1 MNLFKNSIP
10 CIALLAAV
18 CCVGTVPISA
28 AVCADMIA
36 GIVILFLLC
45 NPFQLLRCL
54 SARLRLCIACMIV
67 LVLCAVQLS
76 MLALY
81 ARVYLLLAAG
91 GIAVVCRVCWADWRA
106 AELVKQSPEVDRI
119 LEHLYY
125 HGEFEARDAWTQY
138 GCKETRSL
146 LRQTAGVEV
155 PESLIASSYMPV
167 YCPGYLHGC
176 KGIEELSEQ
185 VTQLEEVQE
194 RFDRL
199 QDKAQDM
206 QDDLNDFRKEVENLY
221 TENQR
226 LREQGSEYR
235 HALTASDE
243 VIQRL
248 REEINSFKNDRV
260 APEAETGPE
269 KPAFSAAPASEP
281 ENQDSEIL
289 RLFEAGM
296 SLSQIG
302 ARFGI
307 SKSSAHAAKERAKK
321 AQTA

>member
-10 CIALLAAV
+10 CIALLAAA
-18 CCVGTVPISA
+18 CCVGSVPISA
-28 AVCADMIA
+28 AVGADMIA

-76 MLALY
+76 MVALY
-81 ARVYLLLAAG
+81 ARVYMLLAAG
-91 GIAVVCRVCWADWRA
+91 GIAVVCRVRWADWRA

-125 HGEFEARDAWTQY
+125 HGEFEARDAWTRY
-138 GCKETRSL
+138 GCRETRSL
-146 LRQTAGVEV
+146 LRQAAGVEV

-167 YCPGYLHGC
+167 YCLGYLHGC
-176 KGIEELSEQ
+176 KGVEELTEQ
-185 VTQLEEVQE
+185 VSQLEDVQE
-194 RFDRL
+194 QFDKL
-199 QDKAQDM
+199 QYKAQDM
-206 QDDLNDFRKEVENLY
+206 QDDLNDFRKEVESLY
-221 TENQR
+221 TENEQ
-226 LREQGSEYR
+226 LREQGSEYQ

-243 VIQRL
+243 VIKRL
-248 REEINSFKNDRV
+248 REEIDQLKNEQV
-260 APEAETGPE
+260 APETEPE
-269 KPAFSAAPASEP
+269 KPAFSTAPASEP

-289 RLFEAGM
+289 RLFESGM

>member
-10 CIALLAAV
+10 CIALLAAA
-18 CCVGTVPISA
+18 CCAGAVPISA
-28 AVCADMIA
+28 AVCADVIA

-106 AELVKQSPEVDRI
+106 AELGKQSPEVDRI

-138 GCKETRSL
+138 GCRETRSL

-167 YCPGYLHGC
+167 YCLGYLHGC

-185 VTQLEEVQE
+185 ASQLEEVQE

-221 TENQR
+221 TENQGCES
-226 LREQGSEYR
+226 RE
-235 HALTASDE
+235 
-243 VIQRL
+243 V
-248 REEINSFKNDRV
+248 N
-260 APEAETGPE
+260 TGTP
-269 KPAFSAAPASEP
+269 
-281 ENQDSEIL
+281 
-289 RLFEAGM
+289 
-296 SLSQIG
+296 
-302 ARFGI
+302 
-307 SKSSAHAAKERAKK
+307 
-321 AQTA
+321 

>member
-10 CIALLAAV
+10 CIALLAAA
-18 CCVGTVPISA
+18 CCVGSVSISA
-28 AVCADMIA
+28 AVGADMIA

-76 MLALY
+76 MIALY
-81 ARVYLLLAAG
+81 ARVYMLLAAG
-91 GIAVVCRVCWADWRA
+91 GIAVVCRVRWADWRA

-138 GCKETRSL
+138 GCRETRSL
-146 LRQTAGVEV
+146 LRQAAGVEV

-167 YCPGYLHGC
+167 YCLGYLHGC
-176 KGIEELSEQ
+176 KGVEELTEQ
-185 VTQLEEVQE
+185 VSQLEDVQE
-194 RFDRL
+194 QFDKL
-199 QDKAQDM
+199 QYKAQDM
-206 QDDLNDFRKEVENLY
+206 QDDLNDFRKEVESLY
-221 TENQR
+221 AENEQ

-243 VIQRL
+243 VIKRL
-248 REEINSFKNDRV
+248 REEIDQLKNEQV
-260 APEAETGPE
+260 APEPE
-269 KPAFSAAPASEP
+269 KPAFSAAPASKP

-289 RLFEAGM
+289 RLFESGM

-321 AQTA
+321 VQTA

>member
-1 MNLFKNSIP
+1 MNIFRNSIS
-10 CIALLAAV
+10 CIALLAAA
-18 CCVGTVPISA
+18 CCVGSVPISA
-28 AVCADMIA
+28 AVGADMIA

-76 MLALY
+76 MIALY
-81 ARVYLLLAAG
+81 ARVYMLLAAG
-91 GIAVVCRVCWADWRA
+91 GIAAVCRVRWADWRA

-138 GCKETRSL
+138 GCRETRSL
-146 LRQTAGVEV
+146 LRQAAGVEV

-167 YCPGYLHGC
+167 YCLGYLHGC
-176 KGIEELSEQ
+176 KGVEELTEQ
-185 VTQLEEVQE
+185 VSQLEDVQE
-194 RFDRL
+194 RFDKL
-199 QDKAQDM
+199 QYKAQDM
-206 QDDLNDFRKEVENLY
+206 QDDLNDFRKEVESLY
-221 TENQR
+221 TENEQ

-243 VIQRL
+243 VIKRL
-248 REEINSFKNDRV
+248 REEIDLLKNEQV
-260 APEAETGPE
+260 APEPE

-289 RLFEAGM
+289 RLFESGM

>member
-10 CIALLAAV
+10 CIALLAAA
-18 CCVGTVPISA
+18 CCVGAVPISA

-36 GIVILFLLC
+36 GIVVLFLLC

-81 ARVYLLLAAG
+81 ARVYLLLTAG

-138 GCKETRSL
+138 GCRETRSL

-167 YCPGYLHGC
+167 YCL
-176 KGIEELSEQ
+176 
-185 VTQLEEVQE
+185 
-194 RFDRL
+194 
-199 QDKAQDM
+199 
-206 QDDLNDFRKEVENLY
+206 LNDFRKEVENLY

-226 LREQGSEYR
+226 LRERGSEYR

-248 REEINSFKNDRV
+248 REEMNQLRNERA
-260 APEAETGPE
+260 APESETEPE
-269 KPAFSAAPASEP
+269 KPAFSTAPASEP

-289 RLFEAGM
+289 RLFESGM

>member
-1 MNLFKNSIP
+1 M
-10 CIALLAAV
+10 
-18 CCVGTVPISA
+18 
-28 AVCADMIA
+28 
-36 GIVILFLLC
+36 
-45 NPFQLLRCL
+45 
-54 SARLRLCIACMIV
+54 
-67 LVLCAVQLS
+67 
-76 MLALY
+76 
-81 ARVYLLLAAG
+81 
-91 GIAVVCRVCWADWRA
+91 
-106 AELVKQSPEVDRI
+106 
-119 LEHLYY
+119 
-125 HGEFEARDAWTQY
+125 
-138 GCKETRSL
+138 

-167 YCPGYLHGC
+167 YCLGYLHGC

-185 VTQLEEVQE
+185 VSQLEEVQE

-199 QDKAQDM
+199 QDKTQDM

-248 REEINSFKNDRV
+248 RGEIDRLRNERA
-260 APEAETGPE
+260 APESETEPE
-269 KPAFSAAPASEP
+269 KPAFSTAPASEP

-289 RLFEAGM
+289 RLFESGM

-321 AQTA
+321 AQAQPA

>member
-1 MNLFKNSIP
+1 MNIFRNSIP
-10 CIALLAAV
+10 CIALLAAA
-18 CCVGTVPISA
+18 CCVGSVSISA
-28 AVCADMIA
+28 AVGADMIA

-54 SARLRLCIACMIV
+54 STRLRLCIVCMIV

-76 MLALY
+76 MIALY
-81 ARVYLLLAAG
+81 ARVYMLLAAG
-91 GIAVVCRVCWADWRA
+91 GIAVVCRVRCADWRA

-138 GCKETRSL
+138 GCRETRSL
-146 LRQTAGVEV
+146 LRQAAGVEV

-167 YCPGYLHGC
+167 YCLGYLHGC
-176 KGIEELSEQ
+176 KGIEELTEQ
-185 VTQLEEVQE
+185 VSQLEDVQE
-194 RFDRL
+194 QFDKL
-199 QDKAQDM
+199 QYKAQDM

-221 TENQR
+221 TENEQ

-243 VIQRL
+243 VIKRL
-248 REEINSFKNDRV
+248 REEIDRLKNEQV
-260 APEAETGPE
+260 APEPE
-269 KPAFSAAPASEP
+269 KPAFSTAPAGKP

-289 RLFEAGM
+289 RLFESGM

>member
-1 MNLFKNSIP
+1 MNIFRNSIP
-10 CIALLAAV
+10 CIALLAAA
-18 CCVGTVPISA
+18 CCVGSVPISA
-28 AVCADMIA
+28 VVGADMIA

-76 MLALY
+76 MIALY

-91 GIAVVCRVCWADWRA
+91 GIAVVCRVRWADWRA

-138 GCKETRSL
+138 GCRETRSL
-146 LRQTAGVEV
+146 LRQAAGVEV

-167 YCPGYLHGC
+167 YCLGYLHGC
-176 KGIEELSEQ
+176 KGVEELTEQ
-185 VTQLEEVQE
+185 VSKLEEVQDQ
-194 RFDRL
+194 FDKL
-199 QDKAQDM
+199 QYKAQDM

-221 TENQR
+221 TENEQ

-243 VIQRL
+243 VIKRL
-248 REEINSFKNDRV
+248 REEIDRLKNEQV
-260 APEAETGPE
+260 APEPE
-269 KPAFSAAPASEP
+269 KPAFSTAPAGKP

-289 RLFEAGM
+289 RLFESGM

-321 AQTA
+321 APTA

>member
-10 CIALLAAV
+10 CIALLAAA
-18 CCVGTVPISA
+18 CCVGSVPISA
-28 AVCADMIA
+28 AVGADMIA

-76 MLALY
+76 MIALY

-91 GIAVVCRVCWADWRA
+91 GIAVVCRVRWADWRA

-125 HGEFEARDAWTQY
+125 HGEFEARDAWTRY
-138 GCKETRSL
+138 GCRETRSL
-146 LRQTAGVEV
+146 LRQAAGVEV

-167 YCPGYLHGC
+167 YCLGYLHGC
-176 KGIEELSEQ
+176 KGVEELTEQ
-185 VTQLEEVQE
+185 VSQLEDVQDQ
-194 RFDRL
+194 FDKL
-199 QDKAQDM
+199 QYKAQDM

-221 TENQR
+221 TENEQ
-226 LREQGSEYR
+226 LREQEIEYR

-243 VIQRL
+243 VIKRL
-248 REEINSFKNDRV
+248 REEIDQLKNERV
-260 APEAETGPE
+260 APEPE
-269 KPAFSAAPASEP
+269 KPAFSTAPASKP

-289 RLFEAGM
+289 RLFESGM

>member
-10 CIALLAAV
+10 CIALLAAA
-18 CCVGTVPISA
+18 CCVGAVPISA

-54 SARLRLCIACMIV
+54 SARLRLCIACMII
-67 LVLCAVQLS
+67 LILCAVQLS
-76 MLALY
+76 MLAVY
-81 ARVYLLLAAG
+81 ARV
-91 GIAVVCRVCWADWRA
+91 
-106 AELVKQSPEVDRI
+106 
-119 LEHLYY
+119 
-125 HGEFEARDAWTQY
+125 
-138 GCKETRSL
+138 
-146 LRQTAGVEV
+146 
-155 PESLIASSYMPV
+155 
-167 YCPGYLHGC
+167 YLHGC

-185 VTQLEEVQE
+185 VSQLEEVQE

-243 VIQRL
+243 VIKRL
-248 REEINSFKNDRV
+248 REEIDRLRNAHV
-260 APEAETGPE
+260 ASEPETEPE
-269 KPAFSAAPASEP
+269 KPAFSTAPASEP

-289 RLFEAGM
+289 RLFESGM

>member
-155 PESLIASSYMPV
+155 PESLISSSYMPV
-167 YCPGYLHGC
+167 YCLGYLHGC

-206 QDDLNDFRKEVENLY
+206 QDDLNDFRKEV
-221 TENQR
+221 
-226 LREQGSEYR
+226 
-235 HALTASDE
+235 
-243 VIQRL
+243 
-248 REEINSFKNDRV
+248 
-260 APEAETGPE
+260 
-269 KPAFSAAPASEP
+269 
-281 ENQDSEIL
+281 
-289 RLFEAGM
+289 
-296 SLSQIG
+296 
-302 ARFGI
+302 
-307 SKSSAHAAKERAKK
+307 
-321 AQTA
+321 

>member
-10 CIALLAAV
+10 CIALLAAA
-18 CCVGTVPISA
+18 CCVGSVPISA
-28 AVCADMIA
+28 AVGADMIA

-54 SARLRLCIACMIV
+54 SACLRLCIACMIV

-76 MLALY
+76 MIALY
-81 ARVYLLLAAG
+81 ARVYLLLAAV
-91 GIAVVCRVCWADWRA
+91 GIAVVCRVRWADWRA

-138 GCKETRSL
+138 GCRETRSL
-146 LRQTAGVEV
+146 LRQAAGVEV

-167 YCPGYLHGC
+167 YCLGYLHGC
-176 KGIEELSEQ
+176 KGVEELSEQ
-185 VTQLEEVQE
+185 VSQLEDVQE
-194 RFDRL
+194 QFDKL
-199 QDKAQDM
+199 QYKAQDM
-206 QDDLNDFRKEVENLY
+206 QDDLNDFRKEVESLY
-221 TENQR
+221 AENEQ

-243 VIQRL
+243 VIKRL
-248 REEINSFKNDRV
+248 REEIDQLKNEQV
-260 APEAETGPE
+260 ALEPE
-269 KPAFSAAPASEP
+269 KPAFSTAPASEP

-289 RLFEAGM
+289 RLFESGM

>member
-10 CIALLAAV
+10 CIALLAAA
-18 CCVGTVPISA
+18 CCVGAVPISA
-28 AVCADMIA
+28 AVGADMIA

-76 MLALY
+76 MLAVY

-91 GIAVVCRVCWADWRA
+91 GIAVVCRVRWADWRA

-138 GCKETRSL
+138 GCRETRSL

-167 YCPGYLHGC
+167 YCL
-176 KGIEELSEQ
+176 GIC
-185 VTQLEEVQE
+185 T
-194 RFDRL
+194 
-199 QDKAQDM
+199 
-206 QDDLNDFRKEVENLY
+206 
-221 TENQR
+221 
-226 LREQGSEYR
+226 
-235 HALTASDE
+235 
-243 VIQRL
+243 
-248 REEINSFKNDRV
+248 
-260 APEAETGPE
+260 
-269 KPAFSAAPASEP
+269 
-281 ENQDSEIL
+281 
-289 RLFEAGM
+289 
-296 SLSQIG
+296 
-302 ARFGI
+302 
-307 SKSSAHAAKERAKK
+307 AAKA
-321 AQTA
+321 